1 MIDQAQIGPMIDFIQ
16 PVRHDRVAME
26 TPNGM
31 VEMESA
37 SAGVF
42 DQGANRTI
50 DAALDAGLASEPWS
64 GRRRSRMDTVAI
76 KTDAVGRAESGC
88 ICSTETVADDG
99 THQQRTAPDGRCS
112 PTSLCGQLC

>member
-50 DAALDAGLASEPWS
+50 DAAFDAGLASEPWS

-76 KTDAVGRAESGC
+76 TTDAPGRTESGRF
-88 ICSTETVADDG
+88 SSAETVADDE
-99 THQQRTAPDGRCS
+99 THQ
-112 PTSLCGQLC
+112 